1 MAKRFR
7 KGKPAP
13 KTPFEQ
19 LRELAPEWTEN
30 ILSTKDDDMK
40 NMMVK
45 LELENKLI
53 AEQKKLDPDLPAY
66 REQLKTANET
76 YALPTKTNKLKMRVI
91 ATILEERGKA

>member
-1 MAKRFR
+1 
-7 KGKPAP
+7 
-13 KTPFEQ
+13 
-19 LRELAPEWTEN
+19 
-30 ILSTKDDDMK
+30 MK

-53 AEQKKLDPDLPAY
+53 AEQKRLDPDLPSY